1 MDEMKKTLF
10 LWVTICFFLLSET
23 AFAAP
28 EWRAKSLLY
37 QYDFQEEQGYLANS
51 GDWGIREMEKPDAEA
66 VTMEDSRFVVVSG
79 EWSETGEGIFQES
92 EEAAVLKA
100 VWKEQYKNPVLS
112 AEITPQS
119 EEACVFLYF
128 SMLSGSDYAAVELNR
143 SGSRLTAGGAE
154 YPGGGALKK
163 DEKTTLRVEIFEDTA
178 AVYQDGALILYQSGL
193 PLSAGWVGFGSWATK
208 MQLQNAQVSE
218 QNPVGNGKKLVQDG
232 TEEAFVTF
240 PEMTGENFLFQARMG
255 ADNFSKGEI
264 GISIRTQ
271 ENQDGYRIRLD
282 GERILAYRRENG
294 QDTLLKK
301 SVCPALSDRLYML
314 TVTADRNNYFVEVNR
329 QNALEFSDDTF
340 SIGAIGCFSGGT
352 KLYVE
357 SASQWR
363 LAEVTV
369 PVYSEGNTTYYID
382 GISGDDHKDGK
393 TPETAWKTLD
403 KLAFCRFSEGDQ
415 ILFRRGCTY
424 EGTLNLSNAEHVSV
438 SAWGEGENP
447 VISGCRYAAEIS
459 DSSAVTLKFLT
470 LKIRHAG
477 TKGNPKSGVGAAV
490 SLKNTD
496 MVQLLDC
503 MLIGSGAE
511 KNTLPVLDAQG
522 SVWCRNTTCQD
533 FGDNTLPGAD
543 VPEEVQTHWAY
554 PVMRKLVTD
563 GILQEYRPDD
573 PITRAEFAVL
583 LTKYIPLRE
592 DEYHWIF
599 PDVGADFWGASAL
612 QTLYNYRM
620 ISEEM
625 LQDGMVLPDQP
636 VMRAEAAAMLSGM
649 AEEKTEENPEFSD
662 LSEAP
667 EWTREKILKACR
679 TGLFTGRD
687 EHTFAPNET
696 LTRAET
702 AALLSKL

>member
-1 MDEMKKTLF
+1 MKKTLS
-10 LWVTICFFLLSET
+10 LWVAICFFLLSE
-23 AFAAP
+23 AVFAAP

-37 QYDFQEEQGYLANS
+37 QYDFQEEQGYFADS
-51 GDWGIREMEKPDAEA
+51 GDWGIRAPEAQEAEA
-66 VTMEDSRFVVVSG
+66 MTVEDSRFIAVSG
-79 EWSETGEGIFQES
+79 EWSETGEGIFQDS

-119 EEACVFLYF
+119 EEPCVFVYF
-128 SMLSGSDYAAVELNR
+128 SMLSGSDYAAVELNQN
-143 SGSRLTAGGAE
+143 GSKLTAGGAE

-163 DEKTTLRVEIFEDTA
+163 DEKTTLCVEIFEDTA
-178 AVYQDGALILYQSGL
+178 AVYQDGELILYQSGL
-193 PLSAGWVGFGSWATK
+193 PLSDGWVGFGSWATK
-208 MQLQNAQVSE
+208 MQLQNAQVAE
-218 QNPVGNGKKLVQDG
+218 QNPVGNGKKLVQESA
-232 TEEAFVTF
+232 EEAFAVF
-240 PEMTGENFLFQARMG
+240 PEMTGENFLFQARLG
-255 ADNFSKGEI
+255 ADNFSKGAI
-264 GISIRTQ
+264 GISVRTQ
-271 ENQDGYRIRLD
+271 ENRDGYRIRLD
-282 GERILAYRRENG
+282 GERIFAYRRENG

-301 SVCPALSDRLYML
+301 SACPALSDRLYTL
-314 TVTADRNNYFVEVNR
+314 TVTADRDKFLVEVNH
-329 QNALEFSDDTF
+329 QTALEFSDDTF
-340 SIGAIGCFSGGT
+340 SSGAIGCFSKGT
-352 KLYVE
+352 RLYVE
-357 SASQWR
+357 SVSQWR

-369 PVYSEGNTTYYID
+369 PVYSEGNTTYYLD
-382 GISGDDHKDGK
+382 GISGDDRKDGT

-403 KLAFCRFSEGDQ
+403 KLAFCRFSAGDQ

-424 EGTLNLSNAEHVSV
+424 EGTLTLSGAEHMTV

-459 DSSAVTLKFLT
+459 DSSAVTLNSLT

-477 TKGNPKSGVGAAV
+477 TKENPKSGIGAAV

-496 MVQLLDC
+496 MAQLSDC
-503 MLIGSGAE
+503 TLIGSGAE
-511 KNTLPVLDAQG
+511 KNTLPVLDAES
-522 SVWCRNTTCQD
+522 SVWCRNTICQD

-554 PVMRKLVTD
+554 PVMSRLVRD

-636 VMRAEAAAMLSGM
+636 VTRAEAAAMLSGM

-662 LSEAP
+662 LSDAP
-667 EWTREKILKACR
+667 DWTREKILKACR
-679 TGLFTGRD
+679 TGLFAGRED
-687 EHTFAPNET
+687 HIFAPNET

-702 AALLSKL
+702 AVLLSKL